1 MKRLLG
7 KTWFKILLITV
18 IILGGAAIWIYNA
31 FFTYDPV
38 VERQLQEQFGEE
50 FFNIDTDKLFP
61 VRDDKPS
68 VNPPDDET
76 SENHETPADN
86 SPTSPPGDTGTVTNP
101 KPKPKPEPPA
111 ITEEF
116 ILAKHEP
123 KFLALEQLALERL
136 EILFNAGKAEYIE
149 HVENGTLDRFE
160 LANKYIQAG
169 RTLERGIDAMFYSL
183 LEELRQDLLSHN
195 LSTAITK
202 TIESDYKKQK
212 DARRRS
218 FLSLI

>member
-1 MKRLLG
+1 MKQLLG
-7 KTWFKILLITV
+7 KTWFKILLIAV

-31 FFTYDPV
+31 FFTYDPA
-38 VERQLQEQFGEE
+38 VERQLQEQFGED
-50 FFNIDTDKLFP
+50 FFDFDMDKLFP
-61 VRDDKPS
+61 VSDDKPLE
-68 VNPPDDET
+68 NLPEDET
-76 SENHETPADN
+76 PENPENPTDN
-86 SPTSPPGDTGTVTNP
+86 SPTSPPGDTGSEPNP
-101 KPKPKPEPPA
+101 KPKPEPKPPA

-123 KFLALEQLALERL
+123 KFLALEKLALERL
-136 EILFNAGKAEYIE
+136 ETLFNAGKAEYIE
-149 HVENGTLDRFE
+149 HEENGTLNRFE

-169 RTLERGIDAMFYSL
+169 RTLEKGIDAMFYSL

-195 LSTAITK
+195 LSTAIIE

-212 DARRRS
+212 DSRRRS